1 LIALLEGKI
10 QINKSY
16 GMLRQKDAEVC
27 RIICEMIGGKPE
39 DLLNVEEILL
49 SLLKSP
55 TPT

>member
-55 TPT
+55 TST